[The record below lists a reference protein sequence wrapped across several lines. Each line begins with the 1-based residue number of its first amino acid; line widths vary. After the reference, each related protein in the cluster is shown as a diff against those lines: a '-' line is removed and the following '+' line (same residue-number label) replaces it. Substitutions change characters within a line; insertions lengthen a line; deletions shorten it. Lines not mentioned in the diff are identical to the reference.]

1 MHRGSADEHAR
12 FCADGERHGIG
23 GMARGENLV
32 SRALQQNLQVG
43 ENVKRAVEA
52 DDARGGSGGRLL
64 WRSGLRCK
72 PVERFFFGRDGEAGG
87 GSGSR
92 LLWRSRLRCKR
103 VDRFLFGGEGPQN
116 FQQIRGL
123 ENLNDERRQ
132 LARLQIAAGGAQ
144 DAKETDKRTEAAAIE
159 IGDFGELQYDVLGQW
174 REFFDFLLKVAGL
187 VAGEDAAFATDEHDV
202 ADRLA
207 LQGELHGTAK
217 LSQNFRV

>member
-52 DDARGGSGGRLL
+52 DDARGGSG
-64 WRSGLRCK
+64 
-72 PVERFFFGRDGEAGG
+72 
-87 GSGSR
+87 SR

-103 VDRFLFGGEGPQN
+103 VDRFTFGGEGPQN

-132 LARLQIAAGGAQ
+132 LAKLQIAAGGAQ
-144 DAKETDKRTEAAAIE
+144 DANETDKRTEAAPIE